1 MAGDM
6 WEQTDGFAYGIIP
19 HQSSEGGEKRIPTW
33 TRPKRKGFD
42 GMGKRVSGDAGQSE
56 KGHTPSL

>member
-6 WEQTDGFAYGIIP
+6 WEHDGFAYGIIP
-19 HQSSEGGEKRIPTW
+19 HQRGERGQKRIQTW
-33 TRPKRKGFD
+33 TRQKRKGFD

-56 KGHTPSL
+56 NVHTPSL